1 MLCFQIKST
10 YLIALLYSSLFAGVS
25 GRFDGNQ
32 NSANSP
38 KTLQNGLRRVK
49 IKTGQCKKIKLDCV
63 KIKTGLCKTIKLD
76 CVKIKTDYVKIKTGL
91 CKKIKL
97 DCVKIK
103 TGLCKN

>member
-1 MLCFQIKST
+1 MPCCILCCLPASQGV
-10 YLIALLYSSLFAGVS
+10 LIEH
-25 GRFDGNQ
+25 Q

-49 IKTGQCKKIKLDCV
+49 IKTGQYKKIKLDC
-63 KIKTGLCKTIKLD
+63 
-76 CVKIKTDYVKIKTGL
+76 VKIKTGL

-103 TGLCKN
+103 TGLCKKIKLDCVKLKLDCVKIKTGLCKN

>member
-1 MLCFQIKST
+1 MEH
-10 YLIALLYSSLFAGVS
+10 
-25 GRFDGNQ
+25 Q

-63 KIKTGLCKTIKLD
+63 KIKTGLCKKN
-76 CVKIKTDYVKIKTGL
+76 KTGL

-103 TGLCKN
+103 TGLRKN